1 MRTGNIRVVIF
12 ILWIGGT
19 IWMRKLKISIVFLR
33 RWRGREWIFWKF
45 VHFANRTS
53 HKGVRLLSVGNL
65 FRVRIDDN
73 TLGATGSRGL
83 VTLQRTLLNWH
94 ATWSFLVK
102 NTTRPHPAPI
112 RPINNW
118 PFLIFS
124 LFSKISCTDTRF
136 HDACT
141 YALSLFGWT
150 HKLPRIHNDPFGFLF
165 KASEMQ
171 KHVDLFLVDLRAS
184 CDFCDANHVS
194 GGWSVN
200 ITNGT
205 SDSVPT
211 QRQWRQVIGSLL
223 GNVWSFETRIFFAQS
238 YECFL
243 FMGSLGR
250 EIALSNN
257 SYSTGGNALNGF

>member
-102 NTTRPHPAPI
+102 TLRVPT
-112 RPINNW
+112 
-118 PFLIFS
+118 PFPSDQSTIG
-124 LFSKISCTDTRF
+124 
-136 HDACT
+136 
-141 YALSLFGWT
+141 LSLYS
-150 HKLPRIHNDPFGFLF
+150 LYFLKSRAQTRAF
-165 KASEMQ
+165 TMPART
-171 KHVDLFLVDLRAS
+171 LLAFLAGHTNFREYTTTPLAFYSKQAR
-184 CDFCDANHVS
+184 CKNMLTCF
-194 GGWSVN
+194 WSIWEHLVIFVTQ
-200 ITNGT
+200 IT
-205 SDSVPT
+205 
-211 QRQWRQVIGSLL
+211 
-223 GNVWSFETRIFFAQS
+223 
-238 YECFL
+238 
-243 FMGSLGR
+243 
-250 EIALSNN
+250 
-257 SYSTGGNALNGF
+257 